1 MQLSDRFHTLGV
13 SLFYVTGVVCIELFS
28 VDLFAHSATFFE
40 WFHISIEFFCG
51 CNSILVSSIAA
62 SITGIQVHR
71 TGYFGPFSLISVQ
84 IVCQTLEQ
92 LAFSPSS
99 PSSVK
104 RPFQQK
110 PTPKNIAYIL
120 LSFRS
125 NSTYATKR
133 KLIACTFSNK

>member
-1 MQLSDRFHTLGV
+1 MACVCVCVCHVFVKICHWQSKAMNFIDISISFDTHTHKGKYNNNGNVAIRSVSYSRCV

-71 TGYFGPFSLISVQ
+71 TGYFDPFSLISVQ
-84 IVCQTLEQ
+84 IVCQTLE
-92 LAFSPSS
+92 
-99 PSSVK
+99 
-104 RPFQQK
+104 
-110 PTPKNIAYIL
+110 
-120 LSFRS
+120 
-125 NSTYATKR
+125 
-133 KLIACTFSNK
+133 